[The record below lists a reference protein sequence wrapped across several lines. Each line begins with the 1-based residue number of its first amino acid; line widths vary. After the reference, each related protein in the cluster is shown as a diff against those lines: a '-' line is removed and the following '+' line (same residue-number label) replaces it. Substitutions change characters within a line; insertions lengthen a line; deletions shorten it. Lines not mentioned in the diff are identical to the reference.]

1 MTFLVRACVVAMT
14 VAAGLAALVGPGRA
28 DDLAEFYKHK
38 QIKLLIGFGAGGGYD
53 LFARL
58 ISRTMGSHFPGG
70 TAQVVPQ
77 NLPGAGSLTAAN
89 NIAFVA
95 PRDGTVIGSVASGM
109 PAAPLLNPEQAKFDS
124 RKLSWLGSA
133 SSEVYIDIV
142 WHTSPVKTI
151 EQLREHE
158 LIIGGTGSGAATD
171 DYPAI
176 GREIL
181 GLKFKLIPGYKSTK
195 DVELAMERG
204 EVQALAGTTWNTTK
218 ARLGEWLQ
226 TGKITVMAQY
236 GREKHPDLPNVPLM
250 IDYAKTD
257 ADRQAL
263 NMVFSRQD
271 MGRPYVAPPELP
283 PDRLKALR
291 GAFDATM
298 KDPAFLADA
307 TKADLDVTPIDG
319 PAVEKLVAELY
330 QVPPATVERV
340 RDALTGKS
348 RSVR

>member
-1 MTFLVRACVVAMT
+1 MTILRACVAVAVVTSVTMALGG
-14 VAAGLAALVGPGRA
+14 AARA
-28 DDLAEFYKHK
+28 DEAEFYKNR
-38 QIKLLIGFGAGGGYD
+38 QVKLLIGFGAGGGYD

-77 NLPGAGSLTAAN
+77 NMPGAGSLTAAN
-89 NIAFVA
+89 HIAQVA
-95 PRDGTVIGSVASGM
+95 PRDGSTIASVASGM

-124 RKLSWLGSA
+124 RKLTWLGSA

-142 WHTSPVKTI
+142 WHTSPVQTI
-151 EQLREHE
+151 EQLHDHE
-158 LIIGGTGSGAATD
+158 LIIGGTGPGAATD

-176 GREIL
+176 DREVL

-218 ARLGEWLQ
+218 ARLGDWLKTKQ
-226 TGKITVMAQY
+226 ISVMAQY

-250 IDYAKTD
+250 IDYARTD

-283 PDRLKALR
+283 AERVKTLR
-291 GAFDATM
+291 AAFDATM
-298 KDPAFLADA
+298 KDPVFLADA
-307 TKADLDVTPIDG
+307 QKADLDVSPIDG

-330 QVPPATVERV
+330 RVPPDVVARV
-340 RDALTGKS
+340 KNAISGET

>member
-1 MTFLVRACVVAMT
+1 MTILRACVALAIMMAIVAGGRM
-14 VAAGLAALVGPGRA
+14 ARA
-28 DDLAEFYKHK
+28 DETADFYKNR
-38 QIKLLIGFGAGGGYD
+38 QVKLLIGFGAGGGYD

-77 NLPGAGSLTAAN
+77 NMPGAGSLTAAN
-89 NIAFVA
+89 HIAHVA
-95 PRDGTVIGSVASGM
+95 PRDGSVIASVASGM

-124 RKLSWLGSA
+124 RKLTWLGSA

-151 EQLREHE
+151 EELREHE
-158 LIIGGTGSGAATD
+158 LIIGGTGPGAATD
-171 DYPAI
+171 DFPAI

-218 ARLGEWLQ
+218 SRLGDWLK

-236 GREKHPDLPNVPLM
+236 GREKHPDLPNVPVM
-250 IDYAKTD
+250 IEYAKSE

-263 NMVFSRQD
+263 NLVFSRQD
-271 MGRPYVAPPELP
+271 MGRPYVAPPELA
-283 PDRLKALR
+283 PDRAKALR
-291 GAFDATM
+291 AAFDATM
-298 KDPAFLADA
+298 NDPVFQADA
-307 TKADLDVTPIDG
+307 LKADLDVSPIDG

-330 QVPPATVERV
+330 RAPPDVVERV
-340 RDALTGKS
+340 KDAITGKS

>member
-1 MTFLVRACVVAMT
+1 MTFLVRACVVA
-14 VAAGLAALVGPGRA
+14 LAAIAFGQSGSARA
-28 DDLAEFYKHK
+28 DDLSEFYKGK
-38 QIKLLIGFGAGGGYD
+38 QVKLLIGFGAGGGYD

-89 NIAFVA
+89 TIAHAA
-95 PRDGTVIGSVASGM
+95 PRDGTVIASVASGM
-109 PAAPLLNPEQAKFDS
+109 PAAPLLNPDQAKFDS
-124 RKLSWLGSA
+124 RQLSWLGSA

-151 EQLREHE
+151 EELREHE

-176 GREIL
+176 GREVL

-195 DVELAMERG
+195 DVELAMERE

-218 ARLGEWLQ
+218 ARLGDWLK

-236 GREKHPDLPNVPLM
+236 GRAKHPDLPNVPLM
-250 IDYAKTD
+250 IEYAKTD
-257 ADRQAL
+257 ADRQAV

-271 MGRPYVAPPELP
+271 MGRPYVAPPELSAE
-283 PDRLKALR
+283 RLKALR
-291 GAFDATM
+291 AAFDATM
-298 KDPAFLADA
+298 KDPVFLADA
-307 TKADLDVTPIDG
+307 AKADLDVSPIDG

-330 QVPPATVERV
+330 AVPAATVERV

>member
-1 MTFLVRACVVAMT
+1 MTILRACVASA
-14 VAAGLAALVGPGRA
+14 VAAAMVSIGCSGVARA
-28 DDLAEFYKHK
+28 DDNAEFYKNR
-38 QIKLLIGFGAGGGYD
+38 QVRLLIGFGAGGGYD

-77 NLPGAGSLTAAN
+77 NMPGAGSLTAAN
-89 NIAFVA
+89 HIAQVA
-95 PRDGTVIGSVASGM
+95 PRDGSVIGSVASGM

-124 RKLSWLGSA
+124 RKLTWLGSA

-142 WHTSPVKTI
+142 WHTSPVQTI
-151 EQLREHE
+151 EELREHE
-158 LIIGGTGSGAATD
+158 LIIGGTGPGAATD

-176 GREIL
+176 DREVL

-218 ARLGEWLQ
+218 ARLGDWL
-226 TGKITVMAQY
+226 TTKKISVMAQY

-271 MGRPYVAPPELP
+271 MGRPYVAPPELA
-283 PDRLKALR
+283 PDRVKALR
-291 GAFDATM
+291 AAFDATM
-298 KDPAFLADA
+298 KDPVFLTDA
-307 TKADLDVTPIDG
+307 AKADLDVSPIDG
-319 PAVEKLVAELY
+319 PAVEKLIAELY
-330 QVPPATVERV
+330 RVPADVVKRV
-340 RDALTGKS
+340 SNAITGQT